1 MSDPVSIA
9 VFGASGRMGQGVLRA
24 LAGRDDVRVAAALV
38 RGRAAVEGQAVVGD
52 GMPAGIHYRSVLP
65 DHASVSVLVDFSG
78 AAGFDGALTL
88 ALERGCAFVSGS
100 TGLSSTQFAALDRA
114 AESIPTLWSA
124 NFSLGV
130 ALLSRLVAAAAKA
143 LPDWDCEIV
152 EAHHECKRDAPSGT
166 ALALGREVAA
176 ARGQVF
182 DDVARFAYADEPRRN
197 GDIGFAVVRAADIVG
212 EHAVL
217 LATAGERIEIAHRAV
232 DRMIFARGA
241 VAAAGWIAGRP
252 PGRYALA
259 DVFER
264 GR

>member
-24 LAGRDDVRVAAALV
+24 LAGRDDACVAAALV
-38 RGRAAVEGQAVVGD
+38 RSGAAVEGQAIVGD
-52 GMPAGIHYRSVLP
+52 GMPAGLHYRMALP
-65 DHASVSVLVDFSG
+65 DRVPVSVLVDFSG
-78 AAGFDGALTL
+78 AAGFDAALAL

-100 TGLSSTQFAALDRA
+100 TGLSPAQFAALDRA
-114 AESIPTLWSA
+114 AASIPVLWSA

-130 ALLSRLVAAAAKA
+130 ALLSRLVAAAARA

-152 EAHHECKRDAPSGT
+152 EAHHERKRDAPSGT

-176 ARGQVF
+176 ARGQAF
-182 DDVARFAYADEPRRN
+182 DDIARFSYADAPRRN

-217 LATAGERIEIAHRAV
+217 FATAGERIELAHRAV
-232 DRMIFARGA
+232 DRMVFARGA
-241 VAAAGWIAGRP
+241 VAAACWIAGRP
-252 PGRYALA
+252 PGRYVLG

-264 GR
+264 